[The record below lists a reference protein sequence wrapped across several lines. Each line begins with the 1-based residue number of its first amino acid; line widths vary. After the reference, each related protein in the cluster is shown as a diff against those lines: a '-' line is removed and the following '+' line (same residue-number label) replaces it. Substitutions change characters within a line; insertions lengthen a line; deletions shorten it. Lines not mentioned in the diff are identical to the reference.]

1 MDLYRFEAVLE
12 NGVIPVVVVAQ
23 SEEQAFRLVEVELEK
38 YFLPL
43 PEVKEIS
50 LYEKRKF
57 EKGQHLSFMSKR
69 RCNTKYWKVGRKRV
83 GIPLCS
89 L

>member
-1 MDLYRFEAVLE
+1 MDLYRFEAVLV
-12 NGVIPVVVVAQ
+12 NGVVPVVVVAQ

-50 LYEKRKF
+50 LYEK
-57 EKGQHLSFMSKR
+57 EDSKR
-69 RCNTKYWKVGRKRV
+69 CGV
-83 GIPLCS
+83 CD
-89 L
+89 

>member
-1 MDLYRFEAVLE
+1 MDLYRFEAVLTT
-12 NGVIPVVVVAQ
+12 GVVPVVVVAQ

-50 LYEKRKF
+50 LYEKKKIRR
-57 EKGQHLSFMSKR
+57 GQLLF
-69 RCNTKYWKVGRKRV
+69 
-83 GIPLCS
+83 
-89 L
+89 